1 MLICFGIS
9 WPISIA
15 KSIRTKI
22 VTGKSPV
29 FMAVVSLGYL
39 SGIVHKVLHN
49 LDWITVLYLLNM
61 TMVLMDLLLY
71 FRYSRR
77 KV

>member
-15 KSIRTKI
+15 KSVRTKI
-22 VTGKSPV
+22 VIGKSPI

-49 LDWITVLYLLNM
+49 LDWGTVLYLLNM
-61 TMVLMDLLLY
+61 TMVLIDLLLY

-77 KV
+77 NT